1 MKREVL
7 YQGAIVDL
15 LKLDDHWEVIEH
27 SDAVCVLVLEGK
39 RVLGVE
45 QPRPALGV
53 RTWELPAGLI
63 DPGETPK
70 QAAARELA
78 EETQLAGELTLISQV
93 YSSPGFCTERVYIF
107 QAENTIPTTGQ
118 PEDSEDITIVW
129 RDLVD
134 TWCDIRVG
142 RIVTSAHTGL
152 ALSYALS
159 HTAQWQRVHEKL
171 QEPPSE
177 PPSEPSGQEQRGE
190 TP

>member
-7 YQGAIVDL
+7 YQGAILDL

-27 SDAVCVLVLEGK
+27 SDAVCVLVLDGL

-63 DPGETPK
+63 DPGETPE

-78 EETQLAGELTLISQV
+78 EETQLAGNVSLISQV

-107 QAENTIPTTGQ
+107 QADHVTPAVGQ

-134 TWCDIRVG
+134 TWCDVRAG
-142 RIVTSAHTGL
+142 RIITSAHTGL

-159 HTAQWQRVHEKL
+159 ITGTWHLVTEAL
-171 QEPPSE
+171 
-177 PPSEPSGQEQRGE
+177 GQ